1 MITRILFESLW
12 LLAVVWVVV
21 QFTLI
26 AIWSRQRNR
35 LWARTVWGGFAAGPL
50 LLILSIV
57 VVTSREQI
65 IELCED
71 LARHVDK
78 GDVAAIDPRLAA
90 DFEAGQLGRDEFVDR
105 LERTLTR
112 YRVDNP
118 ELRGFVVTFPAKDVG
133 VAEFRASAS
142 VRSPELIYD
151 RFTSR
156 WRATCRRS
164 NGEWKVTKL
173 ESLPTPPLNIGDV
186 RHWLER

>member
-1 MITRILFESLW
+1 M
-12 LLAVVWVVV
+12 
-21 QFTLI
+21 
-26 AIWSRQRNR
+26 
-35 LWARTVWGGFAAGPL
+35 AGPL

-78 GDVAAIDPRLAA
+78 GDVAAVGARLAA
-90 DFEAGQLGRDEFVDR
+90 DFEAGQLDRDEFVDR
-105 LERTLTR
+105 LERTLIR
-112 YRVDNP
+112 HRVDDP
-118 ELRGFVVTFPAKDVG
+118 ELRGFVVTFPAKNVG

-164 NGEWKVTKL
+164 GGEWKITKL